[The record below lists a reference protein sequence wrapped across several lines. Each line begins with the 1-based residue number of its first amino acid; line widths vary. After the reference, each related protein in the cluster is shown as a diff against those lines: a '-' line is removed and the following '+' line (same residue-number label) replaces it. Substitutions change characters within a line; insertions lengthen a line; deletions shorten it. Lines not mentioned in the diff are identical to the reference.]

1 MRDIRE
7 KDVLFGGL
15 TVLFAGDWRQI
26 LPVVRHGGR
35 PQIVEACL
43 KHSPIWDEVE
53 KLELSENMRVKKSSG
68 DSSASFANFLLKVG
82 DGKLETVRDLGP
94 SKVRLPDHLMLN
106 SDSLDYLCKFVFQDL
121 QHNFTN
127 PNWLCSRA
135 IICPTN
141 SAVNEVND
149 VMISKFPGES
159 REYKSRDKVL
169 ENEHQYPL
177 EFINSITPSGFP
189 PHVLNL
195 KKHASVML
203 IRNLCPHNGHV
214 NGCRYAI
221 RALHDSVIEA
231 VVATGPHA
239 GQLLIIPRIPFV
251 LDDDVFPFQMQRKQ
265 FPIRL
270 AFGITCNKSQGQS
283 LSVGGIHLDR
293 PFFTH
298 GQLYVALSRV
308 GDPKNLRILAKNSC
322 FTGIKG
328 HYTDN
333 VVFSEVL

>member
-1 MRDIRE
+1 MGHRHIFEAVDRTMRDIRE

-26 LPVVRHGGR
+26 LPVIRHGGR

-106 SDSLDYLCKFVFQDL
+106 SDSLDDLCKFVFQDL

-127 PNWLCSRA
+127 PTWLCSRA

-203 IRNLCPHNGHV
+203 IRNLCPQNGHV

-231 VVATGPHA
+231 VVATGPHSKDSVCA
-239 GQLLIIPRIPFV
+239 G
-251 LDDDVFPFQMQRKQ
+251 
-265 FPIRL
+265 
-270 AFGITCNKSQGQS
+270 
-283 LSVGGIHLDR
+283 
-293 PFFTH
+293 
-298 GQLYVALSRV
+298 
-308 GDPKNLRILAKNSC
+308 
-322 FTGIKG
+322 
-328 HYTDN
+328 
-333 VVFSEVL
+333 